1 MAGDRHATGDEAA
14 LVREVAAGSQDA
26 LAALYDRHGDAV
38 YAAAIR
44 LTSDRQVAEEV
55 VQETF
60 LALWNRAELFDPATG
75 SLAAWLHTIA
85 RNRAVD
91 RLRAA
96 GRRPN
101 LVPLSAASGSE
112 EHETAALE
120 RIVASGRVLGG
131 ADLGPGPEGEL
142 AATEL
147 RTVIRAAL
155 AELPDHERTAL
166 VLAYGADLTQ
176 TEIAARL
183 GWPLGTVK
191 TRTRRAL
198 HRLRAALADEVGPTA
213 ALAAVRVPM
222 GDRGDR

>member
-1 MAGDRHATGDEAA
+1 MAGDRHGSGDDAA
-14 LVREVAAGSQDA
+14 LVFEVAVGSQDA
-26 LAALYDRHGDAV
+26 LAALYDRYGDAV

-60 LALWNRAELFDPATG
+60 LALWNRAELFDPRTG
-75 SLAAWLHTIA
+75 SLAAWLYTIA
-85 RNRAVD
+85 RNRTVD

-101 LVPLSAASGSE
+101 LVPLAASSGSDE
-112 EHETAALE
+112 QDTAALE
-120 RIVASGRVLGG
+120 RIVAAGTVLGG

-147 RTVIRAAL
+147 RTVIRDAL
-155 AELPDHERTAL
+155 AGLPEQERTAI
-166 VLAYGADLTQ
+166 VLAYSAELTQ
-176 TEIAARL
+176 AEIAARL

-198 HRLRAALADEVGPTA
+198 HRLREVLAEEFGAASELAP
-213 ALAAVRVPM
+213 VRV
-222 GDRGDR
+222 GAVDERER